1 MWSPSDVPSES
12 FQSSWEES
20 YYESRH
26 VYNPNKEKGKK
37 KYKRTT

>member
-1 MWSPSDVPSES
+1 MWSLPSES

-26 VYNPNKEKGKK
+26 VYEPNNEKGGGEPSM
-37 KYKRTT
+37 